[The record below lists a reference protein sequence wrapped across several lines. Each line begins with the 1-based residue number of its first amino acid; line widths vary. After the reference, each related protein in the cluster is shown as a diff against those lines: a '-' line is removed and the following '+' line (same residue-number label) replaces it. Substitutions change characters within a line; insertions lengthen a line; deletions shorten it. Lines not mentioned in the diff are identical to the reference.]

1 MSRSPAAGLL
11 LWARPVVD
19 MDRFSSIAAL
29 PALRQYGAQQ
39 HVRVVTR
46 AFEFAIR
53 SDSLCESI
61 RLVKKSAFRF
71 TSCRAVFSCLFIVW
85 SQPKNKLTSLFA
97 AFNTLDVFN
106 LLEIV

>member
-1 MSRSPAAGLL
+1 MSRSPVAGLL

-53 SDSLCESI
+53 IYSI
-61 RLVKKSAFRF
+61 RFVMRIDSFSKKNRPFDLLVVVQFF
-71 TSCRAVFSCLFIVW
+71 LVYLLYGL
-85 SQPKNKLTSLFA
+85 SQKIS
-97 AFNTLDVFN
+97 
-106 LLEIV
+106 